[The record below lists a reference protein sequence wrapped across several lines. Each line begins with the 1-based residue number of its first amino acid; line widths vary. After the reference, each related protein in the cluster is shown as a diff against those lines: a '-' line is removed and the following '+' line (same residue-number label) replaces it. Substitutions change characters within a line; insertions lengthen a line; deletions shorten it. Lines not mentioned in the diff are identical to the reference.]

1 MTTKDFTQLFPEI
14 LNPAASLSNLK
25 ALCRSKNFPEDDFTS
40 CLHDLSLVRNNYPG
54 YMENPGGFIY
64 VSMRNCIYKFFRNE
78 KNNFT
83 DIEKLSNMDE
93 MDDFDK
99 KSITTKLDDFLNE
112 ILKLNFPPNQ
122 VRLIKDMRM
131 ICEHDHKTYR
141 DFMKEV
147 KDSQANHGV
156 SDSNFRKLLERL
168 KNNIRGNDG
177 LRYMLSF
184 TPTDDHSSNELIE
197 LLLHYI
203 PMPPYQIDAYRF
215 SSDEMK
221 KMLWLKDLFEDN
233 GFSVGRFPEVYYDTF
248 ENFNEDLK
256 SKLEKIENSNIRDW
270 YKEISSDSKWNNLFE
285 GFSHMYE
292 DNQFDLTPRQ
302 VEELKSNLTPEMLG
316 VYEISENTTEPKCDC
331 GIKINEG
338 QIILF
343 KDRIEKIA
351 SFIAHAENQ
360 NLNLIID
367 TLRYIVLMHELGHWF
382 THWCM
387 NFDIQKKA
395 NVNWECGYYIN
406 THASAPDKI
415 THESLAQLICFW
427 TTYDS
432 NLSRKILIQYFT
444 PSEEKNE
451 YNKYLPLID
460 KSKNQILSNLKII
473 RNLCK
478 LMDSE
483 KYKILKSNFT
493 DVNLFFAN
501 EIYLQIK
508 HNNRILGR
516 EYGLAVNLND
526 IEETPNILLE
536 CIYFELIQEAKNNS
550 SNTQMNFQKVYKKLN
565 KTEDKEIFELWK
577 DNKKF
582 FGEEA
587 NDKDF
592 KIASTID
599 FFGI

>member
-1 MTTKDFTQLFPEI
+1 MF
-14 LNPAASLSNLK
+14 
-25 ALCRSKNFPEDDFTS
+25 
-40 CLHDLSLVRNNYPG
+40 
-54 YMENPGGFIY
+54 
-64 VSMRNCIYKFFRNE
+64 
-78 KNNFT
+78 
-83 DIEKLSNMDE
+83 
-93 MDDFDK
+93 
-99 KSITTKLDDFLNE
+99 
-112 ILKLNFPPNQ
+112 
-122 VRLIKDMRM
+122 
-131 ICEHDHKTYR
+131 
-141 DFMKEV
+141 
-147 KDSQANHGV
+147 
-156 SDSNFRKLLERL
+156 
-168 KNNIRGNDG
+168 
-177 LRYMLSF
+177 
-184 TPTDDHSSNELIE
+184 
-197 LLLHYI
+197 
-203 PMPPYQIDAYRF
+203 
-215 SSDEMK
+215 
-221 KMLWLKDLFEDN
+221 
-233 GFSVGRFPEVYYDTF
+233 
-248 ENFNEDLK
+248 
-256 SKLEKIENSNIRDW
+256 
-270 YKEISSDSKWNNLFE
+270 
-285 GFSHMYE
+285 
-292 DNQFDLTPRQ
+292 
-302 VEELKSNLTPEMLG
+302 G
-316 VYEISENTTEPKCDC
+316 VYKISENTTEPKCDC
-331 GIKINEG
+331 GMKINEG

-406 THASAPDKI
+406 AHASAPDKI

-427 TTYDS
+427 TTSDS

-493 DVNLFFAN
+493 NVNLFFAN

-536 CIYFELIQEAKNNS
+536 YIYFELIQETKKKS